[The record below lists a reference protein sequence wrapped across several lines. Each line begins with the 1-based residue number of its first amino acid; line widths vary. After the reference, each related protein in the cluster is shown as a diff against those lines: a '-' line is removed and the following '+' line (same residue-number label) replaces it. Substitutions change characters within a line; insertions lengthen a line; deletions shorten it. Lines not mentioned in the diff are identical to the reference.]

1 MATAY
6 NRSVMTPPDGA
17 TPDRH
22 APDVPPPPEEAATP
36 EGRAAHWH
44 PASRFVLLNVG
55 LLLYGVSLAA
65 MIRAHVGLSP
75 WDALHVGLS
84 HTFPILTVGYAS
96 ILVGFA
102 CLTIAYLLLKMPVG
116 IGSLLNM
123 VLIGVYLDL
132 FLPRLPAPVGPYIPW
147 ALFLAGILGV
157 GLATGTYIAS
167 GFGAGPR
174 DSLVIGLNRRTGWP
188 VKYVRTGVELVVLLT
203 GWLLGAKVGWGT
215 LVFALTIGPA
225 MSAGMGLFG
234 LRR

>member
-1 MATAY
+1 MASVY
-6 NRSVMTPPDGA
+6 NRAVMSVPDGA
-17 TPDRH
+17 AKESR
-22 APDVPPPPEEAATP
+22 EP
-36 EGRAAHWH
+36 EGPDKPEGYVARWHVAA
-44 PASRFVLLNVG
+44 RFGLLNVG

-65 MIRAHVGLSP
+65 MIRAHIGLAP

-84 HTFPILTVGYAS
+84 HAFPFLTVGYAS
-96 ILVGFA
+96 ILVGLL
-102 CLTIAYLLLKMPVG
+102 CLTGAYFILKMRVG

-123 VLIGVYLDL
+123 LLIGLYIDQV
-132 FLPRLPAPVGPYIPW
+132 LPRLPEPQGPYVPW

-157 GLATGTYIAS
+157 GLATGMYIAS

-174 DSLVIGLNRRTGWP
+174 DSLVIGLNHRTGWP
-188 VKYVRTGVELVVLLT
+188 VKYLRTGVELLVLLT

-215 LVFALTIGPA
+215 LVFAVTIGPA